1 MRFPSLYLSA
11 IVFALLSFACALPMR
26 VDPEHE
32 YVYTVKFKESASSA
46 SNEEVNKAAKDCV
59 KGFLKQIHDA
69 PGREVTV
76 SFGGEYSPDKLESVL
91 YFEAVMTHY
100 IDGKFPYVVDKGGWV
115 MCQKDHQGKYH
126 GSVSPMALLRTN
138 QNVLSKVVG
147 LIYYVLISSNLV
159 RLGRRNLVQSISTK
173 QPPCVIVDEEVQ
185 DV

>member
-138 QNVLSKVVG
+138 QK
-147 LIYYVLISSNLV
+147 YVAFCVFLVARCSLLLEISC
-159 RLGRRNLVQSISTK
+159 RTCGE
-173 QPPCVIVDEEVQ
+173 PPHGP
-185 DV
+185 